1 MARIQIP
8 LPETFVFEITLDIR
22 IGDINYGGHLANDA
36 MLRLAHEA
44 RLRFFKAY
52 GYTEL
57 DVEGHG
63 IIMTDAAIV
72 YKAEV
77 FHGESLIFRLG
88 LADPNKYGFDLV
100 YQASHDKTGQEV
112 ARLKT
117 GIVFFDYGK
126 RKIAP
131 MPDVFMT
138 RFPREQQGGMA

>member
-8 LPETFVFEITLDIR
+8 LPETFVFDTLLDVR

-44 RLRFFKAY
+44 RLQFFKAH

-57 DVEGHG
+57 NVEGYG

-77 FHGESLIFRLG
+77 FHGDTLHFRLG
-88 LADPNKYGFDLV
+88 FADPNRYGFDLV
-100 YQASHDKTGQEV
+100 YQASHGKSGQEV

-117 GIVFFDYGK
+117 GVVFFDYAK
-126 RKIAP
+126 RKITP
-131 MPDVFMT
+131 MPEVFKT
-138 RFPREQQGGMA
+138 RFLREQQGGIV